1 MKWETT
7 ALGIAT
13 AEADIATIR
22 SPSRQRLQPHEKL
35 LKSFSYAKALD
46 AALGSRQPNVVVS
59 LMQELIRRGGL
70 DIALRGRTPGD
81 DVSKRDES
89 DDKDASEKE
98 KGKGSEGQGQT
109 DSADRLEPLLSFAAR
124 HISDPKYA
132 RVIVQVVHGVLDL
145 YAGSLGHSEAVD
157 DLFCKLQRQI
167 KGEVNFQ
174 RQAMRIVGSLDG
186 IINVATMPPQR
197 RQELIADSSFF
208 F

>member
-1 MKWETT
+1 
-7 ALGIAT
+7 
-13 AEADIATIR
+13 
-22 SPSRQRLQPHEKL
+22 
-35 LKSFSYAKALD
+35 
-46 AALGSRQPNVVVS
+46 
-59 LMQELIRRGGL
+59 MQELIRRGAL

-81 DVSKRDES
+81 ERDES

-98 KGKGSEGQGQT
+98 KEKGKGPEGQVQT
-109 DSADRLEPLLSFAAR
+109 DGADRLEPLLSFAAR

-132 RVIVQVVHGVLDL
+132 RVIVQVVHCVLDL

-167 KGEVNFQ
+167 KGEVSFQ

-197 RQELIADSSFF
+197 RHEHRDVLTVDSSFF
-208 F
+208 

>member
-1 MKWETT
+1 
-7 ALGIAT
+7 
-13 AEADIATIR
+13 
-22 SPSRQRLQPHEKL
+22 
-35 LKSFSYAKALD
+35 
-46 AALGSRQPNVVVS
+46 
-59 LMQELIRRGGL
+59 MQELIRRGGL

-81 DVSKRDES
+81 DDSKRDES

-109 DSADRLEPLLSFAAR
+109 DGADRLEPLLSFAAR

-197 RQELIADSSFF
+197 RQEITAESSFF